1 MNKITTTS
9 LLLLLSFALV
19 WADSPPAI
27 ELKPGRNEVSL
38 KIINKSNLD
47 LESICVIVKAED
59 LPEGLSIMESMQKV
73 DISPNSASENS
84 LLLKIE
90 VNEKVKAGVY
100 QIPFLLM
107 DKANHSWDYELTAE
121 LKTFKPEKYELSQN
135 YPNPFNLNT
144 KNRLFAG

>member
-1 MNKITTTS
+1 M
-9 LLLLLSFALV
+9 

-27 ELKPGRNEVSL
+27 ALKPGRNEVSL
-38 KIINKSNLD
+38 KILNKSNLD